1 MPPPLHTT
9 PGAQHSPPET
19 TLPSDKPAAR
29 LKKAVKTAPKGPK
42 KSELTRA
49 RLLDAAAHVFREKG
63 FALTR
68 LSDIAKRAKTPVS
81 AIYYYFA
88 SREEIV
94 VRVLEIANERTL
106 QRVHGAVSELPPGAS
121 IEEKVSA
128 AVRGHFD
135 IVLSA
140 DPYARAHM
148 KIFDQIPAA
157 IQKQFREVLDQTAEI
172 WRELLAEG
180 RATGAIRE
188 DVDLSVVRQLLLGM
202 INWSVEWYQPGGRLS
217 IDEIAQQASKLLF
230 HGIAAQKK
238 SPGHRRSARTARA
251 A

>member
-1 MPPPLHTT
+1 MKDSMSPPLDRSVATQSRATT
-9 PGAQHSPPET
+9 ET
-19 TLPSDKPAAR
+19 AVRRA
-29 LKKAVKTAPKGPK
+29 KAKAPKVATKGPK

-63 FALTR
+63 YALTR

-81 AIYYYFA
+81 AIYYYFE

-106 QRVHGAVSELPPGAS
+106 QRVGGAVAELPPSAS
-121 IEEKVSA
+121 VERKLSA
-128 AVRGHFD
+128 AVRGHFE
-135 IVLSA
+135 IVLLA

-148 KIFDQIPAA
+148 KIFDQLPAG
-157 IQKQFREVLDQTAEI
+157 IQKQFRAVLDQTSEI

-180 RATGAIRE
+180 RASGAIRQ

-217 IDEIAQQASKLLF
+217 IEQIAQQTAALLF
-230 HGIAAQKK
+230 YGIGAPK
-238 SPGHRRSARTARA
+238 RRSIQRRA
-251 A
+251 ERPLSG

>member
-1 MPPPLHTT
+1 MPPPLQAYT
-9 PGAQHSPPET
+9 PAQPRTAET
-19 TLPSDKPAAR
+19 TMPRARPSAKSKPA
-29 LKKAVKTAPKGPK
+29 KTASKGPK

-63 FALTR
+63 YALTR
-68 LSDIAKRAKTPVS
+68 LSDIAKRANTPVS

-106 QRVHGAVSELPPGAS
+106 QRVRGAVAELPPGAS
-121 IEEKVSA
+121 IEQKLSA
-128 AVRGHFD
+128 AVRGHFE
-135 IVLSA
+135 IVLLA

-148 KIFDQIPAA
+148 RIFDQIPAA
-157 IQKQFREVLDQTAEI
+157 IQKQFRAVLDQTAET

-180 RATGAIRE
+180 RASGAIRE
-188 DVDLSVVRQLLLGM
+188 DLDLSVVRQLLLGM

-217 IDEIAQQASKLLF
+217 IEEIAQQTSRLLF
-230 HGIAAQKK
+230 HGIAAAR
-238 SPGHRRSARTARA
+238 PRAVHRRAVKTART
-251 A
+251 